1 MANRR
6 GFRRIHLAW
15 IIPLGLILILAAG
28 FLIYSASYYH
38 ADSTALEALNS
49 AGDVQV
55 MKTDYGW
62 FFDGPSSESAFVF
75 YPGGK
80 VEEEAYAPL
89 LHSLASEGVDVMLVS
104 MPARLAILNSDGAED
119 VMSEYEYDH
128 WYIGGHSL
136 GGAASALYASKNE
149 EKFDGIILLGSYSTK
164 TLAGMRA
171 LLIYGT
177 EDRVMDME
185 AFINSLAN
193 VPPNAEEFVI
203 EGGNHAQFGSY
214 GIQRGDGEASIS
226 AQEQVEITVSV
237 IIPFVQEG
245 QQ

>member
-1 MANRR
+1 MTKKA
-6 GFRRIHLAW
+6 RIL
-15 IIPLGLILILAAG
+15 LIVC
-28 FLIYSASYYH
+28 FVSAVLLMGTAFYTQVYYH
-38 ADSTALEALNS
+38 ADQAALDALVS
-49 AGDVQV
+49 DELVTV
-55 MKTDYGW
+55 TETDYGW

>member
-1 MANRR
+1 MYYVVNKRKVLT
-6 GFRRIHLAW
+6 GVCFFLA
-15 IIPLGLILILAAG
+15 LLLVGTAL
-28 FLIYSASYYH
+28 YTQTYYH
-38 ADSTALEALNS
+38 ADQAALDALVS
-49 AGDVQV
+49 DELVTV
-55 MKTDYGW
+55 TETDYGW

-136 GGAASALYASKNE
+136 GGAASALYASENE

-214 GIQRGDGEASIS
+214 GIQRGDGEAYITGK
-226 AQEQVEITVSV
+226 EQIEITVDQIVS
-237 IIPFVQEG
+237 FVQEG